1 MNKLNVGLI
10 SLGCDKN
17 RIDSEI
23 LIYNLSQNFNIV
35 NDPKT
40 ADIII
45 VNTCAFIESAKQES
59 IETILEMAEYKS
71 QYKCK
76 LLIASGC
83 LTQRYKDELLSL
95 MPEIDIIL
103 GVNDYSKINDIIFN
117 YFNHNTDNHSFC
129 SFSDN
134 NINEGKRVLSTP
146 PYYAYI
152 RIAEGCSNYCTY
164 CIIPKIRGKYRSRT
178 IENILKEAEDLSR
191 MGVKELIL
199 VAQDTTKYG
208 TDIYGEKKLHLLIKE
223 LSKIKGISWIRILY
237 CYPEEIYDELITEI
251 SVNDKVCKYIDIPL
265 QHISNNVLKKMGRKG
280 SKDLIVNTIN
290 NLRSR
295 IPGLC
300 IRTSIMVGF
309 PGETEEDFKELSDFI
324 KTAKFERLGVFKY
337 SKEEGTPASL
347 MENQIDQSIKE
358 KREDQIMLLQQ
369 HISHS
374 LNKSKIGNIYKV
386 IIEGFNGQ
394 FWYGRSYEMSPE
406 IDGAIYFRCDKILN
420 VGNFINIKIID
431 CSEYDLIGVVCY
443 ESSK

>member
-1 MNKLNVGLI
+1 MNKLNVGII

-23 LIYNLSQNFNIV
+23 LIHNLSQNFNIV
-35 NDPKT
+35 NDPKE

-71 QYKCK
+71 KCKCK

-103 GVNDYSKINDIIFN
+103 GVNDYYKISDIIFN
-117 YFNHNTDNHSFC
+117 YFNHNANEHSFC
-129 SFSDN
+129 SYSDS

-146 PYYAYI
+146 SYYAYI
-152 RIAEGCSNYCTY
+152 RIAEGCSNFCTY
-164 CIIPKIRGKYRSRT
+164 CIIPKIRGRYRSRT
-178 IENILKEAEDLSR
+178 IESILEEAEGLSR

-208 TDIYGEKKLHLLIKE
+208 TDIYGEKKLHLLIRK
-223 LSKIKGISWIRILY
+223 LSEIKGIRWIRILY
-237 CYPEEIYDELITEI
+237 CYPEEIYDELVTEI

-280 SKDLIVNTIN
+280 NKDLIVSIIN
-290 NLRSR
+290 NLKNR
-295 IPGLC
+295 IPDLC

-309 PGETEEDFKELSDFI
+309 PGETNEDFNELKNFI
-324 KTAKFERLGVFKY
+324 KVTKFSKLGVFKY
-337 SKEEGTPASL
+337 SREEGTPAAL
-347 MENQIDQSIKE
+347 MQNQIDENIKE
-358 KREDQIMLLQQ
+358 KRENDIMLLQQ
-369 HISHS
+369 NISYS
-374 LNKSKIGNIYKV
+374 LNKSKIGKTYKV
-386 IIEGFNGQ
+386 IVEGFNNE

-406 IDGAIYFRCDKILN
+406 IDGVIYFKCDKILSI
-420 VGNFINIKIID
+420 GNFIDIKIID

-443 ESSK
+443 ESGK